1 MNCQHSVKKI
11 VLGTAQ
17 LGMNYGI
24 ANTTGMPDQKA
35 ANAIVDAALCG
46 GIREFDTAQ
55 GYGKSEEVL
64 GKALAKHPMKNKAK
78 IISKLSPTLT
88 DCSAISIRSSIQK
101 SLDKLG
107 VDRLYALLLHRE
119 EHLDF
124 LSQGLADSLSAM
136 VQEGLVEHLGV
147 SVYSPQKA
155 LEALDIEDIEF
166 IQLPTNILDNRFVE
180 AGIFE
185 KAQNQGKTIY
195 IRSVFLQGLL
205 LMENVPEKMG
215 FAAQTHAAFR
225 ALAREFEISPEE
237 FALMYVQKAF
247 PASKILCGADTPE
260 QVTQNIQS
268 WMKIR
273 EPVDIGYIRNK
284 IGNVP
289 ERILN
294 PSLW

>member
-1 MNCQHSVKKI
+1 MNDPKRL

-24 ANTTGMPDQKA
+24 ANTTGMPDQES
-35 ANAIVDAALCG
+35 ANAIVDAALSG

-55 GYGKSEEVL
+55 GYGRSEEVL
-64 GKALAKHPMKNKAK
+64 GRALAEHPMK

-88 DCSAISIRSSIQK
+88 DCSAVSIRSSIQK

-119 EHLDF
+119 EHLDL
-124 LSQGLADSLSAM
+124 LSQGLADSVCAM
-136 VQEGLVEHLGV
+136 VQEGLVDHLGI

-155 LEALDIEDIEF
+155 LEALEIENLEF

-180 AGIFE
+180 TGIFE
-185 KAQNQGKTIY
+185 KAQDRGRTIY

-205 LMENVPEKMG
+205 LIENLPPKME
-215 FAAQTHAAFR
+215 FATQSHAAFR
-225 ALAREFEISPEE
+225 TLAREFEISPEE
-237 FALMYVQKAF
+237 FALRYIQEAF
-247 PASKILCGADTPE
+247 PVSKILCGADTPE

-268 WMKIR
+268 WMKVR
-273 EPVDIGYIRNK
+273 EPLSIGYLRKK

-289 ERILN
+289 ERVLN
-294 PSLW
+294 PSQW